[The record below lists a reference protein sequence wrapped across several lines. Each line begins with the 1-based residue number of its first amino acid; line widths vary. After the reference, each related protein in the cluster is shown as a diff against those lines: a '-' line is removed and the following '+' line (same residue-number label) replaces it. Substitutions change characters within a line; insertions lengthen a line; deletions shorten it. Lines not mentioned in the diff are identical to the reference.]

1 MEENMNRHPRPRRN
15 VERVEQTPEN
25 TAKAADNTSGAA
37 DKAQSVAAAKPASTA
52 QNQQAA
58 PAQRPV
64 PAKRPSDATTARQSA
79 SQSAAKSAQH
89 ASQSTAKPAQPAS
102 QSVAKPVQRVA
113 AQPAVKAAQQSAASN
128 AEVKKPAVKPVAK
141 PVASPVAK
149 PQNAVSAT
157 PSDADNDSEKT
168 RLTDVQPKAKLKTP
182 VRKAVDDEGEGGTL
196 GGVFKAL
203 VYMTAVIVV
212 GIVSAYFIIQFG
224 NDVFAFVKSDEVV
237 EVVIPEDATVADI
250 AEILGDGGVIKYPF
264 LFKLYASLSGEETV
278 DENGNSVFIPGTYEV
293 SPMNNYMQL
302 LSCFQ
307 ARAKVRDVVWVTFPE
322 GSTVDE
328 MITVLVD
335 DYGIASRE
343 EFKSAINDYDYELDF
358 LDGIDSLEGRYYRLE
373 GYLFPDT
380 YQFYTDSTAETV
392 VYKMLKNFETKLGYL
407 SYGDETYKDRLE
419 ELGMTL
425 DEVVTLA
432 SMIEEEVKYPIDYD
446 QVSSVFHNRLK
457 DPANYPTLGSD
468 ATTIYAITMETGER
482 PQTLGAE
489 ELAFD
494 SPYNTR
500 KSKGLPPGAIANP
513 GFEALYSAFYPADT
527 KYYYFVADS
536 YGYNLY
542 ARTEAGHEK
551 NKASIKD

>member
-1 MEENMNRHPRPRRN
+1 MEENKNIHPRPRRN
-15 VERVEQTPEN
+15 VQRTEPSENNSAAGTPESKSN
-25 TAKAADNTSGAA
+25 VQPAVTSREG
-37 DKAQSVAAAKPASTA
+37 QVSQPAPQKRPT
-52 QNQQAA
+52 
-58 PAQRPV
+58 PAQRPSAAKEATSAPKLAPSAAAPNV
-64 PAKRPSDATTARQSA
+64 QKHPAPVQRPASSQPAKSA
-79 SQSAAKSAQH
+79 SQPTVKSANPN
-89 ASQSTAKPAQPAS
+89 PAQLPSERPA
-102 QSVAKPVQRVA
+102 
-113 AQPAVKAAQQSAASN
+113 
-128 AEVKKPAVKPVAK
+128 
-141 PVASPVAK
+141 AK
-149 PQNAVSAT
+149 PQSVPVFDVNYAPA
-157 PSDADNDSEKT
+157 ADNDSEKT

-182 VRKAVDDEGEGGTL
+182 VRKKVDDDGEGGSAL
-196 GGVFKAL
+196 GGIAKAL
-203 VYMTAVIVV
+203 IYMTAVIVV
-212 GIVSAYFIIQFG
+212 AVISAYLIIQWG
-224 NDVFAFVKSDEVV
+224 NDIFAFVKSDEVV
-237 EVVIPEDATVADI
+237 EVVIPENATVADI
-250 AEILGDGGVIKYPF
+250 ADILGDNDVIEYPF
-264 LFKLYASLSGEETV
+264 LFKLYSNLSGEATV
-278 DENGNSVFIPGTYEV
+278 DEEGNSVFIPGTYEV

-302 LSCFQ
+302 LACFK
-307 ARAKVRDVVWVTFPE
+307 ARAKVREVVWVTFPE
-322 GSTVDE
+322 GSTVEE

-343 EFKSAINDYDYELDF
+343 EFESAINDYDYGLD
-358 LDGIDSLEGRYYRLE
+358 LLEGVDEIEGRYYRLE

-392 VYKMLKNFETKLGYL
+392 VYKMLTNFESKLEYL
-407 SYGDETYKDRLE
+407 SYGDKTYKDRLG

-457 DPANYPTLGSD
+457 DPVNYAMLGSD

-482 PQTLGAE
+482 PQSLGAE

-500 KSKGLPPGAIANP
+500 KSQGLPPGAIANP

-527 KYYYFVADS
+527 KYYYFVADE

-551 NKASIKD
+551 NKASIND

>member
-1 MEENMNRHPRPRRN
+1 MEENKNRHLRPRRN
-15 VERVEQTPEN
+15 VERAEQTPEN
-25 TAKAADNTSGAA
+25 TAKATDNTSGSA
-37 DKAQSVAAAKPASTA
+37 DKAQSGTAAQPASHV
-52 QNQQAA
+52 QKQQAA
-58 PAQRPV
+58 PQKPPA
-64 PAKRPSDATTARQSA
+64 PAKRPSEVTSAQQSA
-79 SQSAAKSAQH
+79 SRSMAKPVQRPTAQP
-89 ASQSTAKPAQPAS
+89 TAKPAQ
-102 QSVAKPVQRVA
+102 QSNAA
-113 AQPAVKAAQQSAASN
+113 AQ
-128 AEVKKPAVKPVAK
+128 KPVAK
-141 PVASPVAK
+141 PVVTPVAK
-149 PQNAVSAT
+149 PQNAVSAAQ
-157 PSDADNDSEKT
+157 SDADNDSEKT

-182 VRKAVDDEGEGGTL
+182 VRKKVDDENEGGGTL

-224 NDVFAFVKSDEVV
+224 NDIFAFVKSDEAV

-278 DENGNSVFIPGTYEV
+278 DEEGNSVFIAGTYEV

-302 LSCFQ
+302 LACFQ
-307 ARAKVRDVVWVTFPE
+307 ERAKVREVVWVTFPE
-322 GSTVDE
+322 GSTVEE

-343 EFKSAINDYDYELDF
+343 EFKSAINDYDYGLEF
-358 LDGIDSLEGRYYRLE
+358 LEGIDELEGRYYRLE

-392 VYKMLKNFETKLGYL
+392 VYKMLKNFETKLSYL
-407 SYGDETYKDRLE
+407 SYGDKTYKDRLE

-425 DEVVTLA
+425 DRVVTLA

-446 QVSSVFHNRLK
+446 QVSSVFHNRLNN
-457 DPANYPTLGSD
+457 PANYPTLGSD
-468 ATTIYAITMETGER
+468 ATTVYAITMETGER

-527 KYYYFVADS
+527 NYYYFVADS

-542 ARTEAGHEK
+542 AKTEAGHEK